1 MDAVA
6 TTWKYAKSGLH
17 ALSTGCPAIECPGRA
32 VMVTLV
38 IPHIEAL
45 PKTVIVVS
53 VVDETLLMYSI
64 DDVKCRLWLELRGHV
79 LLFRL
84 LLLRFLLFRLLL
96 FRFLLLSFN
105 GNLLLLR
112 LLMMGFDVDILLIYF
127 LLFEFS
133 LSIFNESCRLSRLWL
148 IRYDVDS
155 LLMVS
160 TGLGCHM
167 TEIIAVRDDREGT
180 AVRQLLGWHNHC

>member
-45 PKTVIVVS
+45 PETVIVVS

-64 DDVKCRLWLELRGHV
+64 DDVKCRLWLELCGHV

-84 LLLRFLLFRLLL
+84 
-96 FRFLLLSFN
+96 LLLSFN

-148 IRYDVDS
+148 IRYDMDS